1 MVKDRKNVSDSI
13 YEVIKENFLSGKLD
27 FGDSIVES
35 DYCKKYNISK
45 TPLREAIK
53 KLEIEGIVERYPN
66 GRMGIMDIDEESIE
80 EIIEI
85 RISLE
90 NLIFKKIIKD
100 GKIDEITKKLN
111 QNLKLTE
118 FYIES
123 CNLNEARKLF
133 ENFNEILYKFSGLK
147 FTTKILKNYT
157 FILSKLRNNSLK
169 NEKRVRKAFG
179 EHKLLVKYLEENNL
193 EKLSELN
200 TNHLLASK
208 ESILKYFREK
218 QN

>member
-123 CNLNEARKLF
+123 CNLDEARKLF

-193 EKLSELN
+193 GKLSELN

>member
-123 CNLNEARKLF
+123 CNLDEARKLF

-179 EHKLLVKYLEENNL
+179 EHKLLVKYLEEHNL
-193 EKLSELN
+193 GKLSELN